1 MNDIATP
8 EPNSYLALQAYVRR
22 IRLVLQ
28 VIPAL
33 IMAPV
38 LWYTYTEMLR
48 TAAKIQFVSEAAH
61 AGLLNMPGIKLLAEK
76 MLEGN
81 SSYTVLLFAA
91 TVVMVLCIGFAS
103 RAKLVSSAAASQLEQ
118 EQFFGNLHGPN
129 DRQAT
134 KRTQT
139 FDDTLSDGVTPYY
152 PATNDDWKATAYPL
166 NLLSIQAQ
174 GTQHASRP
182 SIIKQLEIAL
192 ERLKAGDVQGED
204 HDDDFGYRFIEHNA
218 MEYSIFKD
226 GASYR

>member
-1 MNDIATP
+1 MNEIATP
-8 EPNSYLALQAYVRR
+8 EPISHIALQAFVKR
-22 IRLVLQ
+22 IRLVLY

-61 AGLLNMPGIKLLAEK
+61 AGLLNMPGIKHLAEK

-91 TVVMVLCIGFAS
+91 TVAMVVCIRFAS
-103 RAKLVSSAAASQLEQ
+103 RAKLVSSAAATQLEH
-118 EQFFGNLHGPN
+118 EQFFGNLHAPD
-129 DRQAT
+129 DREELTVGQP
-134 KRTQT
+134 
-139 FDDTLSDGVTPYY
+139 FDDSLSDGVTPYY
-152 PATNDDWKATAYPL
+152 LAPNDNWKATAYPL
-166 NLLSIQAQ
+166 RLMSIQAQ
-174 GTQHASRP
+174 GTQHSSRA
-182 SIIKQLEIAL
+182 SIIKQLETAL

-218 MEYSIFKD
+218 MECSIFKD
-226 GASYR
+226 GASFR